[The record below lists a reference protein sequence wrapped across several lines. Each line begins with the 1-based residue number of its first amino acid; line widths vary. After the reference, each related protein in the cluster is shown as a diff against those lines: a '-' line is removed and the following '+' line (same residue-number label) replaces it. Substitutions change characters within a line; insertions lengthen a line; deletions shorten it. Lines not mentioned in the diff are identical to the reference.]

1 MSKKIVF
8 LSDEMIQQVQNQTDA
23 SYDHAKEAL
32 RLTNGIVSDAI
43 LQLLN
48 VSIPEISKTKTKN
61 VWDERRE
68 ICSEM
73 ENAMYQYIN
82 RCGTVQY
89 DKDQVIRTIPK
100 PVSNQNDLKSQ
111 APHH

>member
-1 MSKKIVF
+1 MSKRIVF
-8 LSDEMIQQVQNQTDA
+8 LSDEMIQQVQNQTDV
-23 SYDHAKEAL
+23 SYEHAKEAL
-32 RLTNGIVSDAI
+32 RLTNGNVSDAI
-43 LQLLN
+43 LHVLN
-48 VSIPEISKTKTKN
+48 ISIPTNTPKTKN
-61 VWDERRE
+61 EWDERRE
-68 ICSEM
+68 ICTEM
-73 ENAMYQYIN
+73 EHAMYQYIN